1 MSQFALEQAL
11 QSATRLDSSI
21 SMGRPRAGRPR
32 PLVSIKRSVGSEAA
46 VSTTTSSSN
55 RFLSASMG
63 SGMNRSRSESRLQSH
78 SGLEI
83 RVGGGTG
90 ASRNRSETPTRSC
103 SSLMDLNKTPT
114 RGDRFIPNRSTT
126 DIEYA
131 QHSISRSRDDLTSSS
146 SNHESQVS
154 SLTEQLRRQTM
165 NEVLQGGDAANRT
178 LNGGR
183 ILSYRNKAPVPN
195 ETHVN
200 NLKVVYSSSKPKV
213 QAAAKT
219 RQVVSNPDKILD
231 APDLEN
237 DFYLHLLDWSSNNHL
252 AVALATSLFI
262 WNAGDGSIAE
272 LFTRENDDDTVCSVR
287 WVKEGNILAVSNL
300 AGAIEL
306 WDVTDSKFLRR
317 MDAHSDRVAVMDWNQ
332 YLLASG
338 CRDGMVH
345 INDVRI
351 SDHLAHRLEGHSQ
364 EVCGMAWSA
373 NGRYLATGS
382 NDNLVLVWDSRQ
394 FTTPLHTLNQHQSAI
409 KALSWCPWQP
419 NVLATGGGTS
429 DRTIKFWNATS
440 GNLIQSVHS
449 GSQVS
454 SLVWNSEYKEL
465 ISAHGY
471 QHNQLT
477 IWKYPDMTK
486 VSDLKGH
493 TDRVLVMVPS
503 PDGTTV
509 ASAAADETIRLWKV
523 WPPIVKKKVVKNI
536 AKDSGSLL
544 SQRVIR

>member
-114 RGDRFIPNRSTT
+114 HGDRFIPNRSTT

-178 LNGGR
+178 LNGSR

-300 AGAIEL
+300 AGVIEL

-345 INDVRI
+345 INDVRV

-364 EVCGMAWSA
+364 VI
-373 NGRYLATGS
+373 LGS
-382 NDNLVLVWDSRQ
+382 VM
-394 FTTPLHTLNQHQSAI
+394 
-409 KALSWCPWQP
+409 CPYIYFSK
-419 NVLATGGGTS
+419 L
-429 DRTIKFWNATS
+429 
-440 GNLIQSVHS
+440 
-449 GSQVS
+449 
-454 SLVWNSEYKEL
+454 
-465 ISAHGY
+465 
-471 QHNQLT
+471 
-477 IWKYPDMTK
+477 
-486 VSDLKGH
+486 
-493 TDRVLVMVPS
+493 
-503 PDGTTV
+503 
-509 ASAAADETIRLWKV
+509 
-523 WPPIVKKKVVKNI
+523 
-536 AKDSGSLL
+536 
-544 SQRVIR
+544 